1 GGQGLE
7 ARVAQ
12 RQAHELAA
20 APAERGRGH
29 GRHQRV
35 GGVVEQDH
43 DVEAALGQA
52 QGPRARQVDARVDGR
67 GARRHGGQARA
78 HHAEGGVD
86 LDARVGAQQPP
97 GGKVL
102 RQGRGHLHG
111 GARRAHPRYTR
122 RH

>member
-1 GGQGLE
+1 KVDAVARPPRAGGQDHALAAARGRRGHGLGGVQVQAAHRRGGHGLGDGQVGGQGLE

-52 QGPRARQVDARVDGR
+52 QGPR
-67 GARRHGGQARA
+67 
-78 HHAEGGVD
+78 
-86 LDARVGAQQPP
+86 
-97 GGKVL
+97 
-102 RQGRGHLHG
+102 
-111 GARRAHPRYTR
+111 
-122 RH
+122 